1 MGVHAITIQSDFHRA
16 CSALWKMEEHTLVVS
31 NSLVDQ
37 TSYKI
42 RKITELVVLRLTLDF
57 ALYRM

>member
-1 MGVHAITIQSDFHRA
+1 MTHGVHAITIQSDFHRA

-37 TSYKI
+37 TSYKNNKEDNRI
-42 RKITELVVLRLTLDF
+42 GGF
-57 ALYRM
+57 ATHT